1 MFTLGNT
8 HQNGVMRIL
17 GENHQIGGCAYIG
30 KHVSDECLVTYLCG
44 QTSSSCYV
52 YLVEH
57 ES

>member
-8 HQNGVMRIL
+8 HQNGVMCIL
-17 GENHQIGGCAYIG
+17 GENHQIAGCAYTG

-44 QTSSSCYV
+44 QTSSSCHV